1 MNMVGAMSS
10 ASILG
15 LFGSLGSAVGG
26 GIAGL
31 LVAVFAIAGILAYVL
46 AHRYLVDIKEMKHRG
61 APRPSAT
68 PRAAPPAP
76 PPLSSRSSIAS
87 SPMPARHS

>member
-46 AHRYLVDIKEMKHRG
+46 AIRYLVDIMEMKGYAMEKRWVFYLIG
-61 APRPSAT
+61 FFASPVV
-68 PRAAPPAP
+68 
-76 PPLSSRSSIAS
+76 LGLIAFAIPDNS
-87 SPMPARHS
+87 K

>member
-46 AHRYLVDIKEMKHRG
+46 AIRYLVDIMEMKGYAMEKRWVFYLTG
-61 APRPSAT
+61 FFASPVV
-68 PRAAPPAP
+68 
-76 PPLSSRSSIAS
+76 LGLIACAIPDNS
-87 SPMPARHS
+87 K

>member
-1 MNMVGAMSS
+1 MSMVGTMSS

-31 LVAVFAIAGILAYVL
+31 RRGLCHCILAYVL
-46 AHRYLVDIKEMKHRG
+46 AIRYLVDIMEMKGYAMEKRWVFYLIG
-61 APRPSAT
+61 FFASPVV
-68 PRAAPPAP
+68 
-76 PPLSSRSSIAS
+76 LGLIACAIPDNS
-87 SPMPARHS
+87 K

>member
-1 MNMVGAMSS
+1 MNTVGTMSS

-31 LVAVFAIAGILAYVL
+31 LVAGILAYVL
-46 AHRYLVDIKEMKHRG
+46 AIRYLVDIMEMKGYAMEKRWVFYLIG
-61 APRPSAT
+61 FFASPVV
-68 PRAAPPAP
+68 
-76 PPLSSRSSIAS
+76 LGLIACAIPDNS
-87 SPMPARHS
+87 K

>member
-15 LFGSLGSAVGG
+15 LFGSLGSALGG

-46 AHRYLVDIKEMKHRG
+46 AIRYLVDIMEMKGYAIDRK
-61 APRPSAT
+61 SVV
-68 PRAAPPAP
+68 
-76 PPLSSRSSIAS
+76 
-87 SPMPARHS
+87 

>member
-46 AHRYLVDIKEMKHRG
+46 AIRYLVDIMEMMGYAMEKRWAFYLIGFFASPVVLG
-61 APRPSAT
+61 AIPDNSK
-68 PRAAPPAP
+68 
-76 PPLSSRSSIAS
+76 
-87 SPMPARHS
+87 